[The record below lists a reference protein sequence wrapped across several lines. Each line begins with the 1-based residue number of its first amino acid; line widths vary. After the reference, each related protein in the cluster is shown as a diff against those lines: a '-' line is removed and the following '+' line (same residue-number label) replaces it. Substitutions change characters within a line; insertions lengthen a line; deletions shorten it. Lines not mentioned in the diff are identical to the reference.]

1 MTSKKILLKAI
12 LTIQVIQIKDDLYCV
27 EFIEAAYKLIP
38 GQSDTARVHRLWT
51 ERGGSF
57 KRQLLKDKTQLMFFI
72 ETKCIY
78 LV

>member
-1 MTSKKILLKAI
+1 M
-12 LTIQVIQIKDDLYCV
+12 
-27 EFIEAAYKLIP
+27 EFIEAAYILIP
-38 GQSDTARVHRLWT
+38 GKSDTARVHRLWT

-72 ETKCIY
+72 ETQCMY